1 MEITIPY
8 YEDSTRISNSAIGWF
23 IKNGPSYLRK
33 KLDGVI
39 PDEKGSQ
46 LEKGTM
52 IHEYIL
58 QPEEFNKD
66 YLLFVGQKPK
76 SDQQQKFCESL
87 IKSVEIEPDKALLD
101 AYKKSYS
108 IVGKSEDKML
118 LEATKMAKEL
128 NPYIEALRD
137 GRKLI
142 SKYDLQKCQDVLHN
156 IEEHKAASKLLNDS
170 NWEEYH
176 EFRINWDVCG
186 VNCKSL
192 LDCVKFDFAQ
202 KKCQLIDLK
211 TTVKLWHFEDSIE
224 TYDYMRQLCF
234 YAQAIY
240 WYLEFE
246 RDENP
251 YEWEIDFYII
261 GIDNTNTSDIRVFK
275 FTDNQVSS
283 RLNTII
289 DALKDIKWHQENGL
303 WDHTR
308 EYYEGDGCETLSL

>member
-1 MEITIPY
+1 MDLSIPY
-8 YEDSTRISNSAIGWF
+8 YQDNSRISNSAIGWF
-23 IKNGPSYLRK
+23 MKNGPSYLRK
-33 KLDGVI
+33 KLDGLI

-58 QPEEFNKD
+58 QPEEFEKD
-66 YLLFVGQKPK
+66 YIVFIGNKPS
-76 SDQQQKFCESL
+76 SDNQRRFCEEL
-87 IKSVEIEPDKALLD
+87 IKTIEIEPKKAFLD
-101 AYKKSYS
+101 AYKKCYS

-118 LEATKMAKEL
+118 SEACKIASTL
-128 NPYIEALRD
+128 TDYIDALKD
-137 GRKLI
+137 GRTII
-142 SKYDLQKCQDVLHN
+142 SQYDLQKCIDVKEN
-156 IEEHKAASKLLNDS
+156 ILNHKAASKLLNNPD
-170 NWEEYH
+170 WEEHH
-176 EFRINWDVCG
+176 EFHINWDVCG

-192 LDCVKFDFAQ
+192 LDCVKFDFEH

-246 RDENP
+246 RNQNP
-251 YEWEIDFYII
+251 YEWKIDFYII
-261 GIDNTNTSDIRVFK
+261 AIDSTQNSDIRVFK
-275 FTDNQVSS
+275 FTDEQVSS

-289 DALKDIKWHQENGL
+289 NVLKDVKWHTENNL

-308 EYYEGDGCETLSL
+308 EYYEGDGCETLDL